1 MSRLDRLVGLARS
14 FAVYYSIPFRQRR
27 LRLLYGQ
34 FVKRGDLVFDVGAHL
49 GNRTRAF
56 VALGCHVVAVEPQPH
71 VAAVLRRLTRRLK
84 KVRIVERALS
94 DKPGLTKLA
103 ISERTPTVSTIETEW
118 REARRR
124 ESDFGG
130 VRWNT
135 SVEVQV
141 TTLDALVSA
150 YGVPAFIKIDVEG
163 GEFNV
168 LRGLSHAVPALSFEF
183 LPTTLDTAEAC
194 IGLLE
199 KLGPYQFNWSSA
211 ESSTLARTV
220 WTDRSTLM
228 GELRASGTPRHG
240 DIYARLPRPATR
252 QAPGGP

>member
-1 MSRLDRLVGLARS
+1 MSRFDRLLGLTRS

-34 FVKRGDLVFDVGAHL
+34 FVKKNDLVFDVGAHL

-71 VAAVLRRLTRRLK
+71 VAAVLRRLMRRLK
-84 KVRIVERALS
+84 RVRIVERALS
-94 DKPGLTKLA
+94 DKPGLAKLA

-130 VRWNT
+130 VQWNT

-168 LRGLSHAVPALSFEF
+168 LRGLSQAVPALSFEF
-183 LPTTLDTAEAC
+183 LPATLDTAEAC

-211 ESSTLARTV
+211 ESSTLARTA
-220 WTDRSTLM
+220 WTDRATLL

-252 QAPGGP
+252 PTSA

>member
-1 MSRLDRLVGLARS
+1 MSRIDRVVGLVRS

-27 LRLLYGQ
+27 LRVLYGQ

-71 VAAVLRRLTRRLK
+71 VAAMLRRLTRRFK
-84 KVRIVERALS
+84 KVRIVERALAS
-94 DKPGLTKLA
+94 QPGHAKLA
-103 ISERTPTVSTIETEW
+103 VSERTPTVSTIESEW

-135 SVEVQV
+135 SVDVEV
-141 TTLDALVSA
+141 TTLDALVKA

-163 GEFNV
+163 GELNV
-168 LRGLSHAVPALSFEF
+168 LRGLSQAVPALSFEF
-183 LPTTLDTAEAC
+183 LPAALDTAEAC
-194 IGLLE
+194 IRQVE
-199 KLGPYQFNWSSA
+199 TLGPYEFNWSIA
-211 ESSTLARTV
+211 ESSELARTG
-220 WTDRSTLM
+220 WTDGARLL
-228 GELRASGTPRHG
+228 GELRQSGSARHG
-240 DIYARLPRPATR
+240 DIYARLPRSGAHPPPAR
-252 QAPGGP
+252 A